1 MARYKSNT
9 SSSPRDMGRSS
20 KADSPSVKREKLPTA
35 KDVIDETSLP
45 LIEEA
50 LIDRTRDIIDLDLGE
65 TIISKTFGR
74 PEDTIELHIYNLANK
89 LLYSEYNF
97 KDYTLP
103 GGSEVDSASEII
115 IDFEEVLKQ
124 RGYTTGDFNLK
135 FNIHRNKIFNT
146 EGLEF
151 PFYLKDISSTRTELR
166 AVSKK
171 VENNLF
177 DTAVNSFISELG
189 SSVYFKE
196 FALNFGD
203 DVIIP
208 AINILLNK
216 DTSAH
221 EILIKTLDPLPTDIK
236 KTLEF
241 KVVEEII
248 DSFFTKVSLAQPE
261 VEDDTIELM
270 GPNFNVGIRQNN
282 SIPSV
287 YKTYNDLLKY
297 NVSSSYHRLI
307 NKLENKELPNIQY
320 DHIRTVSSSLED
332 TDTPYHFE
340 NFVHFSSAEERLNN
354 FKYKLELIE
363 LYHSQSAEILTI
375 TGATSSSRFILTAKD
390 EITDKIENVIKGFD
404 GYEQF
409 LYNTTGS
416 NVYAWPKINAK
427 GDLYSVSSSQAITW
441 LGSNFT
447 NADKIEGIGASGQLL
462 SASLYDRGNPY
473 NLNNLIPEHIRNNTS
488 NALYVGF
495 VNMIGQHFD
504 HLWTHIKDITE
515 INNHHN
521 KRGISQDLVY
531 FQLKALGIETFDQ
544 FENADLIEYI
554 LGEGT
559 QDHVI
564 GNLVIGDYIVGGLGK
579 EWYNVGDHQT
589 LVTASYEGSNIDF
602 GSIPKG
608 EITREIWKR
617 LYHNAPYLLQTKGT
631 ERGIK
636 ALMSCYG
643 LPTTLLN
650 IKEYGGST
658 AYSGPVKDIDFAEF
672 YKTFSYEK
680 SGQALHGDSGTEGVT
695 DGFFIRTIWSS
706 SIADEH
712 FTNAQQQ
719 KKSVEFRIKPIRSN
733 ENYHLFSLSGSS
745 NNGLISTNLAG
756 RDHHLLLCPHTGSD
770 ISSSGDSKQYG
781 ALHLYQGSSFI
792 ASSSKFPVYNDA
804 FWNIFLRANKA
815 SDSQDA
821 QVTFG
826 ALQANFNKNVFSY
839 VTSSHT
845 TFYNYAWG
853 AGRRGAKYAF
863 FGGIPTHD
871 DANHPAE
878 PLRYSGS
885 LQGINIFFGELISDA
900 TLKKHALEP
909 YMYSGNSPS
918 SSFENLVLRLP
929 LGANDYES
937 SASFHPNV
945 DVDIL
950 SGLDNGKTSV
960 TTEDAYNGA
969 GLFLVT
975 SSMASQR
982 WEEVIEPH
990 FLPTP
995 DTVGASMTSD
1005 KIRIDEG
1012 TIPGNVLVSNK
1023 KLETSTL
1030 DRQPPDYED
1039 LGIFFSPTE
1048 EINEDIIYT
1057 LGSFRMDDF
1066 IGSPLP
1072 SVQSASV
1079 YEDLSDLSDV
1089 YFQKVK
1095 RRYNYGDYIKLIQQ
1109 VDHTLFK
1116 IIEEWVPFKANT
1128 KTGLLIEPHFL
1139 ERNKFARELPVRS
1152 DGQTMTEGLHQQFD
1166 VTLSSDYEDNRIS
1179 TLASTADP
1187 LTPQGQFEPG
1197 TYVVSFNNLSNITS
1211 SKTGERLEQGTNTT
1225 IEIFDNHLSQDR
1237 IDPNAENQQAC
1248 QAPIKPY
1255 SPQSYENVGIGYA
1268 AIGTTFAIDEW
1279 TTHIHPSNKPDNYI
1293 AHESSVLLGM
1303 ATRGRRSRRY
1313 YKYREFNSIGSQ
1325 PSYTV
1330 IE

>member
-1 MARYKSNT
+1 MARYKKNIN
-9 SSSPRDMGRSS
+9 RSS
-20 KADSPSVKREKLPTA
+20 KSDSPSFKRDKIPNV
-35 KDVIDETSLP
+35 KDVL
-45 LIEEA
+45 EEISFPNLQEV
-50 LIDRTRDIIDLDLGE
+50 LIDKTRDIVDLDLGE
-65 TIISKTFGR
+65 TTISKTFGR
-74 PEDTIELHIYNLANK
+74 PEDVIELHIYNLANK
-89 LLYSEYNF
+89 LLYSEYDF

-103 GGSEVDSASEII
+103 GGSETESASEII
-115 IDFEEVLKQ
+115 IDFENVLLQ
-124 RGYTTGDFNLK
+124 RGYTSGDFNLK

-166 AVSKK
+166 AISKK
-171 VENNLF
+171 VDNNLF
-177 DTAVNSFISELG
+177 DTAVNNFISELG

-196 FALNFGD
+196 FALNFGND
-203 DVIIP
+203 IIIP
-208 AINILLNK
+208 SINILLNK
-216 DTSAH
+216 DTQTH
-221 EILIKTLDPLPTDIK
+221 ELLIKTLDPLPTDIK
-236 KTLEF
+236 KTTEF

-248 DSFFTKVSLAQPE
+248 DSFFTKVSLLQPE
-261 VEDDTIELM
+261 IEEDSIELM
-270 GPNFNVGIRQNN
+270 GPNFNIGTRQNN
-282 SIPSV
+282 SIPSA
-287 YKTYNDLLKY
+287 YKTYNDLLNY

-307 NKLENKELPNIQY
+307 NKLENKEVPNIQY
-320 DHIRTVSSSLED
+320 DYIRKVSSSLED
-332 TDTPYHFE
+332 TDIPYHFE

-363 LYHSQSAEILTI
+363 LYHSQSAEISTVV
-375 TGATSSSRFILTAKD
+375 GPTSSSRFILNAK
-390 EITDKIENVIKGFD
+390 ENITDRIETLIKGFD

-416 NVYAWPKINAK
+416 NVYTWPKINSH
-427 GDLYSVSSSQAITW
+427 GDIHSISSSEAITW
-441 LGSNFT
+441 LGSNFASS
-447 NADKIEGIGASGQLL
+447 NASGQLL
-462 SASLYDRGNPY
+462 SASLYDRSNSY
-473 NLNNLIPEHIRNNTS
+473 NLNKLIPEHIRNNTNNS
-488 NALYVGF
+488 LYIGF
-495 VNMIGQHFD
+495 VNMVGQHFD
-504 HLWTHIKDITE
+504 YMWTHIKDITE
-515 INNHHN
+515 INNHHS

-531 FQLKALGIETFDQ
+531 FQLKALGIDTFDQ
-544 FENADLIEYI
+544 FENANLIEYI

-559 QDHVI
+559 QDHVV
-564 GNLVIGDYIVGGLGK
+564 GNLVIGDYIVGGLGR

-589 LVTASYEGSNIDF
+589 LVTASYNGSPIDN

-643 LPTTLLN
+643 LPSTLLN

-658 AYSGPVKDIDFAEF
+658 TFSGPVKDIDFADF

-680 SGQALHGDSGTEGVT
+680 SGQALHGDSGTEGAT
-695 DGFFIRTIWSS
+695 DGFFIRTAWSS
-706 SIADEH
+706 SIADDH
-712 FTNAQQQ
+712 FTNAQQL
-719 KKSVEFRIKPIRSN
+719 KKSVEFRIKPVRSN
-733 ENYHLFSLSGSS
+733 ENYHLFSLSGSNNTGAS
-745 NNGLISTNLAG
+745 NINLAG

-770 ISSSGDSKQYG
+770 ISSSGDSTQYG
-781 ALHLYQGSSFI
+781 ALHLYQGPTFI
-792 ASSSKFPVYNDA
+792 CSSSNFPVYNDA
-804 FWNIFLRANKA
+804 FWNVFLRANKDP
-815 SDSQDA
+815 DSNDA

-826 ALQANFNKNVFSY
+826 ALQSNFNKNVSSY
-839 VTSSHT
+839 ITSSHT
-845 TFYNYAWG
+845 SFYKFAWG
-853 AGRRGAKYAF
+853 SEKRGAKYAF
-863 FGGIPTHD
+863 FGGIPTND
-871 DANHPAE
+871 NAIHPGE

-945 DVDIL
+945 DLDIL
-950 SGLDNGKTSV
+950 NGLDNGKTPV
-960 TTEDAYNGA
+960 TTEDAYNA
-969 GLFLVT
+969 DNLFRVT

-982 WEEVIEPH
+982 WEEVVEPH

-1005 KIRIDEG
+1005 KVRIDTG
-1012 TIPGNVLVSNK
+1012 TIPGNILVSNK

-1030 DRQPPDYED
+1030 DRQPPEYED

-1057 LGSFRMDDF
+1057 LGSFRMDDY

-1072 SVQSASV
+1072 SVQSASA

-1095 RRYNYGDYIKLIQQ
+1095 RKYNYGDYIKLIQQ

-1139 ERNKFARELPVRS
+1139 ERNKFPREIPVRS
-1152 DGQTMTEGLHQQFD
+1152 DGQTMTEGLHQTLD
-1166 VTLSSDYEDNRIS
+1166 VTISSDYEDNKINDI
-1179 TLASTADP
+1179 ADTADP
-1187 LTPQGQFEPG
+1187 LTPQGQYEPG
-1197 TYVVSFNNLSNITS
+1197 TYVVSYNNLSNITS

-1225 IEIFDNHLSQDR
+1225 IEIFDDHLSQDR

-1255 SPQSYENVGIGYA
+1255 GPQSYNNVGIGYA
-1268 AIGTTFAIDEW
+1268 EIGTTFAIDSW
-1279 TTHIHPSNKPDNYI
+1279 TAHVHPSNKPDNYI
-1293 AHESSVLLGM
+1293 AHESSILLGM
-1303 ATRGRRSRRY
+1303 ATKGRISRRY
-1313 YKYREFNSIGSQ
+1313 YKYKEFNSI
-1325 PSYTV
+1325 
-1330 IE
+1330 